1 MNNKT
6 GRKPESLLPV
16 LRTLNQLKIQPMEH
30 HKHLSCLG
38 IAHLRHHRVCQLSC
52 LYFPTA
58 RACFKAID
66 KEYLARVGILFDF
79 QLLNSLLGL
88 ELGYL
93 PRLDKFQI
101 AFHTTNINFKWLWRG
116 TIPTPSAG
124 RGHVVIGAN
133 VCG

>member
-1 MNNKT
+1 
-6 GRKPESLLPV
+6 
-16 LRTLNQLKIQPMEH
+16 MEH

-38 IAHLRHHRVCQLSC
+38 IANLRHYRVCQLSC